1 MFCKTKVKAFYFSF
15 FFSSSSSME
24 VIKVKALERRKR
36 AWQKNWNFFSF
47 RSSLRETSFY
57 LQFIRS
63 LFPCLIG
70 NSGCKKYWD
79 EKVYKIRSS
88 SMKEDGS
95 LLRIFSS
102 LTINWKLFLYYIRVF
117 FSSSSSSSS
126 FIAFIL
132 HGSVYIENK

>member
-47 RSSLRETSFY
+47 PLRETSFY

-126 FIAFIL
+126 SFIAFIL
-132 HGSVYIENK
+132 HGTAAVCI